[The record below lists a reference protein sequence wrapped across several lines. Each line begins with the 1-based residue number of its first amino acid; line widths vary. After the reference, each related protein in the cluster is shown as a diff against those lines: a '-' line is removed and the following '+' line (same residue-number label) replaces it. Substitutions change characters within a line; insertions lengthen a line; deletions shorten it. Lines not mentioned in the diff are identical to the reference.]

1 MRSQSTLIGS
11 TWITSAEACERL
23 GVRPQTLYAY
33 VSRGLLHPQRD
44 GRSSRFDPVELD
56 ELAARSR
63 RSSRKGR
70 LEVLIDTELTLLD
83 PNGRLHY
90 RGVDVV
96 AIAGRW
102 SYERTA
108 EWLWTGVDGGD
119 VVWPVTPSPTVD
131 GDRPADR
138 IRAATAMLA
147 ATAAPVDRRIEAGPL
162 VGRRVI
168 PQVIGA
174 LPLLGDERS
183 QTVSARLWARLSP
196 ATPTPARLRALDAA
210 LVLLADHELAASTV
224 AARVAASTWAPP
236 LDCVVAGMATHAG
249 VLHGG
254 VSSLVEADLRAG
266 RPLRAGFGHAVY
278 RGRDPRADALLPLVE
293 AIATK
298 RQWQGVRAALEGGE
312 HPANVDAAVAALAV
326 CGDMAPGAAEVV
338 FAVARIAGWLAH
350 AAEEHERPFR
360 FRPRASYRGLAPVDP
375 AVR

>member
-1 MRSQSTLIGS
+1 M
-11 TWITSAEACERL
+11 TSAEACERL

-33 VSRGLLHPQRD
+33 VSRGLLHPQRE

-83 PNGRLHY
+83 PNGRLYY
-90 RGVDVV
+90 RGVDV
-96 AIAGRW
+96 ATIAGRW

-108 EWLWTGVDGGD
+108 EWLWTGVDGGAG
-119 VVWPVTPSPTVD
+119 VSWPVTPAPGVD
-131 GDRPADR
+131 GAGPADR
-138 IRAATAMLA
+138 IRAAMAALA
-147 ATAAPVDRRIEAGPL
+147 ACAPPEDRTLGAGPAI
-162 VGRRVI
+162 GRRVI

-174 LPLLGDERS
+174 LPLVGVDPGDD
-183 QTVSARLWARLSP
+183 TVAGRLWARLSP
-196 ATPTPARLRALDAA
+196 LAPTPQRLRALDTA

-236 LDCVVAGMATHAG
+236 LDCVVAGLATHAG

-254 VSSLVEADLRAG
+254 ISRDVEVALRDG
-266 RPLRAGFGHAVY
+266 RRPRGGFGHGVY
-278 RGRDPRADALLPLVE
+278 RERDPRAEVLLPIVE
-293 AIATK
+293 AITPA
-298 RQWQGVRAALEGGE
+298 RRWSRIDAAVRGGE
-312 HPANVDAAVAALAV
+312 PFANVDLAIAALAV
-326 CGDMAPGAAEVV
+326 GGDMIPGAAEVV